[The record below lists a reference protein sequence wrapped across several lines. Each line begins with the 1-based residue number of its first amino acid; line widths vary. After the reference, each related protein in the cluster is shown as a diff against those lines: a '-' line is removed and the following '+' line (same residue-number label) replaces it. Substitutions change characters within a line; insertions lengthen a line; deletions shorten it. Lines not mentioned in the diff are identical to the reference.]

1 MTPLEAA
8 VTVSRMARA
17 KLESVK
23 LLRNHGARVVYV
35 TPARRTER
43 YVGPDGYL
51 SVPEASAL
59 LRMSRTQLYRMARS
73 GRVDL
78 VAPDPNAG
86 GAHRV
91 PLVVCRLLAAMSK
104 TKRGTT
110 MGGNVLESYDPKRR
124 RVRPRK
130 DRS

>member
-1 MTPLEAA
+1 
-8 VTVSRMARA
+8 MARPR
-17 KLESVK
+17 LISVK
-23 LLRNHGARVVYV
+23 LLRNHGAAVVYE

-51 SVPEASAL
+51 SAPEASML
-59 LRMSRTQLYRMARS
+59 LGMSRTQLYRMARA

-78 VAPDPNAG
+78 LAPDPNAG

-104 TKRGTT
+104 GARRTVRG
-110 MGGNVLESYDPKRR
+110 GSVLENYDPKRR
-124 RVRPRK
+124 RLVRPRK
-130 DRS
+130 SRS